1 MYKVYCDSDLIMSL
15 PIEELKLV
23 KPVVKLELNKTGS
36 FTFTIYPTHP
46 YYDKLQ
52 RLKSI
57 ITVYQGDYLLF
68 RGRILNDELGF
79 HNEKQVTCEG
89 ELAFLVDSIQR
100 PYDFMSGDKHTT
112 ITELFSYFINNHN
125 SQVDEAHQFK
135 VGKITV
141 TDANDYIVRS
151 ETEYLNTWDSINE
164 KLIKPLGGYVWIRH
178 EEDGNYIDYL
188 ADFDRISNQY
198 IEFGKNLLDISQVTK
213 GEDTATAL
221 IPLGAMIDGTEK
233 RLTIASA
240 NDGVD
245 YIYNQEAVEKY
256 GWIFATKIWDDVTDA
271 YNLKI
276 KGQAALG
283 LATGLANSIELSA
296 VDLAL
301 LQKDINAFHMGTYIK
316 VLSSPHS
323 LNANFLVSKLK
334 IDLTN
339 PKANKLT
346 LGKSFTTFTEK
357 NLSNKGDKGEPG
369 SNGKGVSTASI
380 EYAKST
386 DNENPP
392 EEGWSETRPTVADG
406 EYLWV
411 RNVYTYT
418 DGSVSYTTPYC
429 DQQWEDINDLIQ
441 LTEKKLESSI
451 QTTSENILMTVDERH
466 YLKEETDVLVSALQT
481 SLEQTST
488 GFEMQFNE
496 FTKNLQDVA
505 EGTDAQFSEISKY
518 IRFEDGNIIL
528 GEAGNELILKIQ
540 NDRISFIQNNNE
552 VAYFTDKKLY
562 VTDGEYT
569 NSLQLGKF
577 AFLPRS
583 TGNLSFK
590 KVIE

>member
-1 MYKVYCDSDLIMSL
+1 MSL
-15 PIEELKLV
+15 SIEELKLV

-79 HNEKQVTCEG
+79 YNEKQVTCEG

-100 PYDFMSGDKHTT
+100 PYDFLSGDNHTT
-112 ITELFSYFINNHN
+112 IKELFTFFINNHN
-125 SQVDEAHQFK
+125 SQVEEAHQFK
-135 VGKITV
+135 VGNITV
-141 TDANDYIVRS
+141 TDDNDYIVRS
-151 ETEYLNTWDSINE
+151 ESDYLTTWESIKQ

-178 EEDGNYIDYL
+178 EADGNYIDYL
-188 ADFDRISNQY
+188 SDFTKISNQY
-198 IEFGKNLLDISQVTK
+198 IEFGKNLMDLSQITK

-221 IPLGAMIDGTEK
+221 IPLGAKIEGTDE
-233 RLTIASA
+233 RVTIKSA
-240 NDGVD
+240 NNGVD
-245 YIYNQEAVEKY
+245 YIYNQEAVDKY
-256 GWIFATKIWDDVTDA
+256 GWIFATQIWDDVTDP

-276 KGQAALG
+276 KGLEALG
-283 LATGLANSIELSA
+283 FAIGLSNSIELSA
-296 VDLAL
+296 VDLAIL
-301 LQKDINAFHMGTYIK
+301 EKDINAFHLGTYIK
-316 VLSSPHS
+316 VISKPHS
-323 LNANFLVSKLK
+323 LNANFLVSKLN
-334 IDLTN
+334 INLTN
-339 PKANKLT
+339 PKLNKLT

-357 NLSNKGDKGEPG
+357 QQNATKGEKGEAGAKG
-369 SNGKGVSTASI
+369 SDGKGVADIVTQYYLSTSKTTQTGGEWI
-380 EYAKST
+380 ETS
-386 DNENPP
+386 PV
-392 EEGWSETRPTVADG
+392 WSEGLYIWTRTKV
-406 EYLWV
+406 
-411 RNVYTYT
+411 TYT
-418 DGSVSYTTPYC
+418 DGTVTYTTPYC
-429 DQQWEDINDLIQ
+429 DTSWEAMDELEQDVADLIQ
-441 LTEKKLESSI
+441 FTEQKFESSL
-451 QTTSENILMTVDERH
+451 QTTSDNILMTVSERY
-466 YLKEETDVLVSALQT
+466 YLKEATDALIAELQT
-481 SLEQTST
+481 AFKQDSTS
-488 GFEMQFNE
+488 FEMQF
-496 FTKNLQDVA
+496 LQFKQDLQNVI
-505 EGTDAQFSEISKY
+505 EGTDAEFTEIYRY
-518 IRFEDGNIIL
+518 IRFEDGNIAL